1 MELNEVIVQQKV
13 KYFFNIATEYIGKE
27 IEINS
32 GSYFIID
39 EVLPEKQVLG
49 EYNYH
54 IYYSD
59 IKDNMIDIY
68 YIYSSNS
75 NSFCIKDIVFYIIDN
90 KGILRRYN
98 FSNRIEI
105 IKLLDSAID
114 DLSNAKILGDCL
126 YGNKDNSSTI
136 RLCLNRYL

>member
-54 IYYSD
+54 IYY
-59 IKDNMIDIY
+59 
-68 YIYSSNS
+68 SNS